1 MPPKGQLVPGRKTG
15 VDLAKSKD
23 KMAKTDG
30 EAEVNLLAPARF
42 SRGADALDAV
52 EFTAK
57 ELIHR
62 ISKVYLKPLW
72 KYLAIAL
79 IAMVFMAATTGA
91 LPFMMQQVID
101 KVFVAKDQGLLFIL
115 PIVVMGIMIL
125 RAGGEY
131 VSRISMAKISNEVV
145 GALRMDMFQSLTRA
159 DIGYLEA
166 MHSGRF
172 VSAFMT
178 DVGMVNQAAAGTL
191 TSLVKNGL
199 TAIFLVGA
207 MFVMDWFLALLVMVG
222 APFAIYFMGRQRV
235 KIRKSTRGMLRETG
249 DLSSIIGQMLRG
261 VRIIKAYGQED
272 LEEARFSH
280 SIRRIITHLMH
291 KARAQSAMGP
301 VTEAL
306 TGVGFAAAIL
316 YGGWKGINGNLSLGS
331 FSGFMTAAM
340 LAYQP
345 LKALAALQGQLTQ
358 GTEAAKRIFT
368 LIDHAPKINDDKSAG
383 SLAVNKGE
391 ITFDGVSYAYDEENL
406 VLQDFSLTIP
416 AGKKVA
422 LVGPSG
428 SGKTTLMNL
437 TMRFFDPTKGRVLV
451 DGQDISTKTIA
462 SVRAATALLTQDPIL
477 FDDTVRANIEY
488 GMSDVT
494 EEQLHGAAKAA
505 AAHEFIEELPE
516 GYDTNVG
523 EAGSL
528 LSGGQRQRIAIAR
541 ALLKSAPI
549 LLLDEPTSALDPGSE
564 AKIQKALETLFVGRT
579 VLMIAHRLTTV
590 RDADLICVL
599 DKGRLV
605 ESGTHEE
612 LIGRDG
618 LYSAFCKSQF
628 DDGSAEESGDQVSV
642 KAAIDTSD
650 AAETVSQKEQIVS

>member
-1 MPPKGQLVPGRKTG
+1 M
-15 VDLAKSKD
+15 
-23 KMAKTDG
+23 
-30 EAEVNLLAPARF
+30 LAPARF

-52 EFTAK
+52 DFSIK
-57 ELIHR
+57 ELIRR
-62 ISKVYLKPLW
+62 IAKVYLKPLW
-72 KYLAIAL
+72 KYLAVAL
-79 IAMVFMAATTGA
+79 TAMVFMAATTGA

-115 PIVVMGIMIL
+115 PLVVMGIMIL

-145 GALRMDMFQSLTRA
+145 GALRIDMFQSLTRA

-166 MHSGRF
+166 MNSGRF

-178 DVGMVNQAAAGTL
+178 DVGMVNDAAAGTL

-207 MFVMDWFLALLVMVG
+207 MFVLDWFLALLVLVG
-222 APFAIYFMGRQRV
+222 APFAIYFMGRQRS

-272 LEEARFSH
+272 LEEARFAQ
-280 SIRRIITHLMH
+280 SIRRIISHLMR

-316 YGGWKGINGNLSLGS
+316 YGGWQGINGNLSLGS

-368 LIDHAPKINDDKSAG
+368 LIDHAPKINDDNSAG
-383 SLAVNKGE
+383 SLHITRGE
-391 ITFDGVSYAYDEENL
+391 ITFEDVSYAYDDENL

-437 TMRFFDPTKGRVLV
+437 AMRFFDPIKGRVLI
-451 DGQDISTKTIA
+451 DGQDIATKSIT
-462 SVRAATALLTQDPIL
+462 SVRAGTALLTQDPIL
-477 FDDTVRANIEY
+477 FDDTVRANIGY
-488 GMSDVT
+488 GMSGVT
-494 EEQLHGAAKAA
+494 EEQLRDAAEAA
-505 AAHEFIEELPE
+505 AAHEFIEELPL

-528 LSGGQRQRIAIAR
+528 LSGGQRQRVAIAR
-541 ALLKSAPI
+541 ALLKSAPV
-549 LLLDEPTSALDPGSE
+549 LLLDEPTSALDASSE

-605 ESGTHEE
+605 ESGTHDE
-612 LIGRDG
+612 LIAKEG
-618 LYSAFCKSQF
+618 LYSAFCESQF
-628 DDGSAEESGDQVSV
+628 SGESAKSFGDQASDQSSADDVDQEQQVVS
-642 KAAIDTSD
+642 
-650 AAETVSQKEQIVS
+650 

>member
-1 MPPKGQLVPGRKTG
+1 
-15 VDLAKSKD
+15 LAKSK
-23 KMAKTDG
+23 KKKAMTQ
-30 EAEVNLLAPARF
+30 AEVDLLAPARF
-42 SRGADALDAV
+42 SRGVDALDSV
-52 EFTAK
+52 EFTPGDLVTRIAK
-57 ELIHR
+57 T
-62 ISKVYLKPLW
+62 YLKPLW
-72 KYLAIAL
+72 KYLVIAL
-79 IAMVFMAATTGA
+79 AAMVFMAATTGA

-101 KVFVAKDQGLLFIL
+101 KVFVAKDQSLLYIL
-115 PIVVMGIMIL
+115 PLVVMGIMIL

-178 DVGMVNQAAAGTL
+178 DVNMVNDAAAGTM

-207 MFVMDWFLALLVMVG
+207 MFVLDWFLALLVLIG
-222 APFAIYFMGRQRV
+222 APFAIYFMGRQRT

-249 DLSSIIGQMLRG
+249 DLSSIVGQMLRG

-272 LEEARFSH
+272 VEQARFSH
-280 SIRRIITHLMH
+280 SVRRIITHLMR

-316 YGGWKGINGNLSLGS
+316 YGGWQGINGNLSLGS

-368 LIDHAPKINDDKSAG
+368 LIDHSPRINDDKSAG
-383 SLAVNKGE
+383 PISITRGE
-391 ITFDGVSYAYDEENL
+391 ITFENVSYAYDDQNL

-437 TMRFFDPTKGRVLV
+437 TMRFFDPVKGRVLI
-451 DGQDISTKTIA
+451 DGQDISEKSIS

-488 GMSDVT
+488 GMSDVS
-494 EEQLHGAAKAA
+494 EEQLRDAAKAA
-505 AAHEFIEELPE
+505 AAHDFIEELPH

-528 LSGGQRQRIAIAR
+528 LSGGQRQRVAIAR
-541 ALLKSAPI
+541 ALLKSAPV
-549 LLLDEPTSALDPGSE
+549 LLLDEPTSALDPSSE
-564 AKIQKALETLFVGRT
+564 VKIQKALETLFVGRT

-605 ESGTHEE
+605 ESGTHDE
-612 LIGRDG
+612 LIARDG
-618 LYSAFCKSQF
+618 LYAAFCESQF
-628 DDGSAEESGDQVSV
+628 NEASPTASDGETSG
-642 KAAIDTSD
+642 KAASTSED
-650 AAETVSQKEQIVS
+650 QKEQVIS

>member
-1 MPPKGQLVPGRKTG
+1 M
-15 VDLAKSKD
+15 AKSKN
-23 KMAKTDG
+23 KKAKTEA
-30 EAEVNLLAPARF
+30 EAEVDLLAPARF

-52 EFTAK
+52 EFTTK
-57 ELIHR
+57 ELIRR
-62 ISKVYLKPLW
+62 IAKVYLKPLW
-72 KYLAIAL
+72 KYLAVAL

-101 KVFVAKDQGLLFIL
+101 KVFVAKDEGLLFVL
-115 PIVVMGIMIL
+115 PVVVMGIMIL

-199 TAIFLVGA
+199 TALFLVGA

-316 YGGWKGINGNLSLGS
+316 YGGWQGINGNLSLGS

-383 SLAVNKGE
+383 PLAVNKGE
-391 ITFDGVSYAYDEENL
+391 INFEDVSYAYDEENL
-406 VLQDFSLTIP
+406 VLQNFSLTIP

-451 DGQDISTKTIA
+451 DGQDISTKSIA

-505 AAHEFIEELPE
+505 AAHEFIEELPD

-564 AKIQKALETLFVGRT
+564 AKIQNALETLFVGRT

-612 LIGRDG
+612 LIGKDG

-628 DDGSAEESGDQVSV
+628 DEGATESSGDPAPV
-642 KAAIDTSD
+642 KAALDMSD
-650 AAETVSQKEQIVS
+650 PSETAGQKEQIVS

>member
-1 MPPKGQLVPGRKTG
+1 MTQ
-15 VDLAKSKD
+15 
-23 KMAKTDG
+23 
-30 EAEVNLLAPARF
+30 AEVDLLAPARF
-42 SRGADALDAV
+42 SRGVDALDSV
-52 EFTAK
+52 EFTPRDLVTRIAK
-57 ELIHR
+57 T
-62 ISKVYLKPLW
+62 YLKPLW
-72 KYLAIAL
+72 KYLVIAL
-79 IAMVFMAATTGA
+79 AAMVFMAATTGA

-101 KVFVAKDQGLLFIL
+101 KVFVAKDQSLLYIL
-115 PIVVMGIMIL
+115 PLVVMGIMIL

-178 DVGMVNQAAAGTL
+178 DVNMVNDAAAGTM

-207 MFVMDWFLALLVMVG
+207 MFVLDWFLALLVLIG
-222 APFAIYFMGRQRV
+222 APFAIYFMGRQRT

-249 DLSSIIGQMLRG
+249 DLSSIVGQMLRG

-272 LEEARFSH
+272 VEQARFSH
-280 SIRRIITHLMH
+280 SVRRIITHLMR

-316 YGGWKGINGNLSLGS
+316 YGGWQGINGNLSLGS

-368 LIDHAPKINDDKSAG
+368 LIDHSPRINDDKSAG
-383 SLAVNKGE
+383 PISITRGE
-391 ITFDGVSYAYDEENL
+391 ITFENVSYAYDDQNL

-437 TMRFFDPTKGRVLV
+437 TMRFFDPVKGRVLI
-451 DGQDISTKTIA
+451 DGQDISEKSIS

-488 GMSDVT
+488 GMSDVS
-494 EEQLHGAAKAA
+494 EEQLRDAAKAA
-505 AAHEFIEELPE
+505 AAHDFIEELPH

-528 LSGGQRQRIAIAR
+528 LSGGQRQRVAIAR
-541 ALLKSAPI
+541 ALLKSAPV
-549 LLLDEPTSALDPGSE
+549 LLLDEPTSALDPSSE
-564 AKIQKALETLFVGRT
+564 VKIQKALETLFVGRT

-605 ESGTHEE
+605 ESGTHDE
-612 LIGRDG
+612 LIARDG
-618 LYSAFCKSQF
+618 LYAAFCESQF
-628 DDGSAEESGDQVSV
+628 NEGSPTASDGETSG
-642 KAAIDTSD
+642 KAASTSED
-650 AAETVSQKEQIVS
+650 QKEQVIS

>member
-1 MPPKGQLVPGRKTG
+1 M
-15 VDLAKSKD
+15 D
-23 KMAKTDG
+23 
-30 EAEVNLLAPARF
+30 LLAPARF
-42 SRGADALDAV
+42 SRGVDALDSV
-52 EFTAK
+52 EFTVK
-57 ELIHR
+57 DLIRR
-62 ISKVYLKPLW
+62 IAKVYLKPLW
-72 KYLAIAL
+72 KYLVIAL

-101 KVFVAKDQGLLFIL
+101 KVFVAKDQALLFVL
-115 PIVVMGIMIL
+115 PVVVMGIMIL

-145 GALRMDMFQSLTRA
+145 GALRVDMFQSLTRA

-178 DVGMVNQAAAGTL
+178 DVEMVNQAAAGTL

-199 TAIFLVGA
+199 TALFLVGA
-207 MFVMDWFLALLVMVG
+207 MFVLDWFLALLVLLG
-222 APFAIYFMGRQRV
+222 APFAIYFMGRQRT

-272 LEEARFSH
+272 LEEARFSN
-280 SIRRIITHLMH
+280 SIRRIIAHLMR

-316 YGGWKGINGNLSLGS
+316 YGGWQGINGNLSLGS

-368 LIDHAPKINDDKSAG
+368 LIDHAPKINDDNSAG
-383 SLAVNKGE
+383 PLEIIKGE
-391 ITFDGVSYAYDEENL
+391 ITFEDVSYAYDDENL

-437 TMRFFDPTKGRVLV
+437 TMRFFDPVKGRVLI
-451 DGQDISTKTIA
+451 DGHNVATKSIS
-462 SVRAATALLTQDPIL
+462 SVRAGTALLTQDPIL
-477 FDDTVRANIEY
+477 FDDTVKANIQY
-488 GMSDVT
+488 GMQDVS
-494 EEQLHGAAKAA
+494 EEQLYNAAKAA
-505 AAHEFIEELPE
+505 AAHDFIEELPQ

-564 AKIQKALETLFVGRT
+564 AKIQKALESLFVGRT

-605 ESGTHEE
+605 ESGTHDE
-612 LIGRDG
+612 LIAMDG

-628 DDGSAEESGDQVSV
+628 NDGSEKLSDDQVLQNTTTD
-642 KAAIDTSD
+642 KADQNEKTG
-650 AAETVSQKEQIVS
+650 QKEQIVS

>member
-1 MPPKGQLVPGRKTG
+1 M
-15 VDLAKSKD
+15 AKSKN
-23 KMAKTDG
+23 KKSKTQ
-30 EAEVNLLAPARF
+30 AEIDLLAPARF

-52 EFTAK
+52 DFTIN
-57 ELIHR
+57 ELIRR
-62 ISKVYLKPLW
+62 IAKVYLKPLW
-72 KYLAIAL
+72 KYLAVAL
-79 IAMVFMAATTGA
+79 TAMVFMAATTGA

-115 PIVVMGIMIL
+115 PLVVMGIMIL

-145 GALRMDMFQSLTRA
+145 GALRIDMFQSLTRA

-166 MHSGRF
+166 MNSGRF

-178 DVGMVNQAAAGTL
+178 DVGMVNDAAAGTL

-207 MFVMDWFLALLVMVG
+207 MFVLDWFLALLVLVG
-222 APFAIYFMGRQRV
+222 APFAIYFMGRQRS

-272 LEEARFSH
+272 LEEARFAH
-280 SIRRIITHLMH
+280 SIRRIISHLMR

-306 TGVGFAAAIL
+306 TGVGFAGAIL
-316 YGGWKGINGNLSLGS
+316 YGGWQGINGNLSLGS

-368 LIDHAPKINDDKSAG
+368 LIDHAPKINDDNSAG
-383 SLAVNKGE
+383 PLDITKGE
-391 ITFDGVSYAYDEENL
+391 ITFEDVSYAYDDENM

-437 TMRFFDPTKGRVLV
+437 TMRFFDPIKGRVLI
-451 DGQDISTKTIA
+451 DGQDIATKSIS
-462 SVRAATALLTQDPIL
+462 SVRAGTALLTQDPIL

-488 GMSDVT
+488 GMLNVT
-494 EEQLHGAAKAA
+494 EEQLRDAAEAA
-505 AAHEFIEELPE
+505 AAHEFIEDLPF

-528 LSGGQRQRIAIAR
+528 LSGGQRQRVAIAR
-541 ALLKSAPI
+541 ALLKSAPV
-549 LLLDEPTSALDPGSE
+549 LLLDEPTSALDASSE

-605 ESGTHEE
+605 ESGTHDE
-612 LIGRDG
+612 LIAKDG
-618 LYSAFCKSQF
+618 LYSAFCESQF
-628 DDGSAEESGDQVSV
+628 SGNSAESFDDQVSEQSSADKV
-642 KAAIDTSD
+642 DQQQQQV
-650 AAETVSQKEQIVS
+650 VS

>member
-1 MPPKGQLVPGRKTG
+1 MTQ
-15 VDLAKSKD
+15 
-23 KMAKTDG
+23 
-30 EAEVNLLAPARF
+30 AEVDLLAPARF
-42 SRGADALDAV
+42 SRGVDALDSV
-52 EFTAK
+52 EFTPGDLVTRIAK
-57 ELIHR
+57 T
-62 ISKVYLKPLW
+62 YLKPLW
-72 KYLAIAL
+72 KYLVIAL
-79 IAMVFMAATTGA
+79 AAMVFMAATTGA

-101 KVFVAKDQGLLFIL
+101 KVFVAKDQSLLYIL
-115 PIVVMGIMIL
+115 PLVVMGIMIL

-178 DVGMVNQAAAGTL
+178 DVNMVNDAAAGTM

-207 MFVMDWFLALLVMVG
+207 MFVLDWFLALLVLIG
-222 APFAIYFMGRQRV
+222 APFAIYFMGRQRT

-249 DLSSIIGQMLRG
+249 DLSSIVGQMLRG

-272 LEEARFSH
+272 VEQARFSH
-280 SIRRIITHLMH
+280 SVRRIITHLMR

-316 YGGWKGINGNLSLGS
+316 YGGWQGINGNLSLGS

-368 LIDHAPKINDDKSAG
+368 LIDHSPRINDDKSAG
-383 SLAVNKGE
+383 PISITRGE
-391 ITFDGVSYAYDEENL
+391 ITFENVSYAYDDQNL

-437 TMRFFDPTKGRVLV
+437 TMRFFDPVKGRVLI
-451 DGQDISTKTIA
+451 DGQDISEKSIS

-488 GMSDVT
+488 GMSDVS
-494 EEQLHGAAKAA
+494 EEQLRDAAKAA
-505 AAHEFIEELPE
+505 AAHDFIEELPH

-528 LSGGQRQRIAIAR
+528 LSGGQRQRVAIAR
-541 ALLKSAPI
+541 ALLKSAPV
-549 LLLDEPTSALDPGSE
+549 LLLDEPTSALDPSSE
-564 AKIQKALETLFVGRT
+564 VKIQKALETLFVGRT

-605 ESGTHEE
+605 ESGTHDE
-612 LIGRDG
+612 LIARDG
-618 LYSAFCKSQF
+618 LYAAFCESQF
-628 DDGSAEESGDQVSV
+628 NEASPTASDGETSG
-642 KAAIDTSD
+642 KAASTSED
-650 AAETVSQKEQIVS
+650 QKEQVIS

>member
-1 MPPKGQLVPGRKTG
+1 MAKT
-15 VDLAKSKD
+15 AKSK
-23 KMAKTDG
+23 KKQAS
-30 EAEVNLLAPARF
+30 AEPVVDLLAPARF
-42 SRGADALDAV
+42 SRGVDALDAV
-52 EFTAK
+52 DFTATD
-57 ELIHR
+57 LVQR
-62 ISKVYLKPLW
+62 IAKVYLKPLW
-72 KYLAIAL
+72 KVLAVAL
-79 IAMVFMAATTGA
+79 GAMVFMAATTGS
-91 LPFMMQQVID
+91 LPFLMQQVMD
-101 KVFVAKDQGLLFIL
+101 KVFVAKDERLLYIL
-115 PIVVMGIMIL
+115 PVAVMGIMLL
-125 RAGGEY
+125 RAGAEY
-131 VSRISMAKISNEVV
+131 VSRIALAKVSNEVI

-159 DIGYLEA
+159 DLGYLEA

-172 VSAFMT
+172 VSAFMA
-178 DVGMVNQAAAGTL
+178 DVGMVNNAAAGTL
-191 TSLVKNGL
+191 TALVKNGL
-199 TAIFLVGA
+199 TAFFLVGA
-207 MFVMDWFLALLVMVG
+207 MFLLDWFLALLVMLG

-272 LEEARFSH
+272 LEEARFSE
-280 SIRRIITHLMH
+280 SIRRIISHLMR

-316 YGGWKGINGNLSLGS
+316 YGGWKGINGTLTLGS

-345 LKALAALQGQLTQ
+345 LKSLAALQGQLTQ
-358 GTEAAKRIFT
+358 GTEAAKRVFT
-368 LIDHAPKINDDKSAG
+368 LIDHAPEINDDNSAG
-383 SLAVNKGE
+383 PLSVTKGE
-391 ITFDGVSYAYDEENL
+391 IQFDNVSYSYDGANL
-406 VLQDFSLTIP
+406 VLKNFSLTIP

-437 TMRFFDPTKGRVLV
+437 TMRFFDPVEGRVLV
-451 DGQDISTKTIA
+451 DGQDIATKSIA

-488 GMSDVT
+488 GMTDVT
-494 EEQLHGAAKAA
+494 EEQLHAAATAA
-505 AAHEFIEELPE
+505 AAHEFIEELPG
-516 GYDTNVG
+516 GYETAVG
-523 EAGSL
+523 EAGAL
-528 LSGGQRQRIAIAR
+528 LSGGQRQRVAIAR

-564 AKIQKALETLFVGRT
+564 SKIQKALETLFIGRT

-599 DKGRLV
+599 DKGELV
-605 ESGTHEE
+605 ESGTHAE
-612 LIGRDG
+612 LIDKNG
-618 LYSAFCKSQF
+618 LYAAFCNTQL
-628 DDGSAEESGDQVSV
+628 D
-642 KAAIDTSD
+642 DTSPAPVPGSD
-650 AAETVSQKEQIVS
+650 TEKPGSDTEKIVN

>member
-1 MPPKGQLVPGRKTG
+1 M
-15 VDLAKSKD
+15 AKSKN
-23 KMAKTDG
+23 KKAKTDT
-30 EAEVNLLAPARF
+30 EVDLLAPARF

-52 EFTAK
+52 EFPIK
-57 ELIHR
+57 VLIRR
-62 ISKVYLKPLW
+62 IATVYLKPLW
-72 KYLAIAL
+72 KYLAVAL

-101 KVFVAKDQGLLFIL
+101 RVFVAKDESLLFVL
-115 PIVVMGIMIL
+115 PLVVMGIMIL

-145 GALRMDMFQSLTRA
+145 GALRIDMFQSLTRA

-166 MHSGRF
+166 MNSGRF

-178 DVGMVNQAAAGTL
+178 DVGMVNDAAAGTM

-199 TAIFLVGA
+199 TALFLVGA
-207 MFVMDWFLALLVMVG
+207 MFVLDWFLALLVLAG
-222 APFAIYFMGRQRV
+222 APFAIYFMGRQRK

-272 LEEARFSH
+272 LEETRFAH
-280 SIRRIITHLMH
+280 SIRRIIGHLMR

-316 YGGWKGINGNLSLGS
+316 YGGWQGINGNLSLGS

-368 LIDHAPKINDDKSAG
+368 LIDHAPKINDDNSAG
-383 SLAVNKGE
+383 PLTISKGE
-391 ITFDGVSYAYDEENL
+391 ITFENVSYAYDDENL
-406 VLQDFSLTIP
+406 VLEDFSLTIP

-437 TMRFFDPTKGRVLV
+437 TMRFFDPIKGRVLI
-451 DGQDISTKTIA
+451 DGQDVTKKSIS
-462 SVRAATALLTQDPIL
+462 SVRASTALLTQDPIL
-477 FDDTVRANIEY
+477 FDDTVQANIEY
-488 GMSDVT
+488 GMQDVT
-494 EEQLHGAAKAA
+494 EEQLHAAAKAA
-505 AAHEFIEELPE
+505 AAHEFIEELPK

-528 LSGGQRQRIAIAR
+528 LSGGQRQRVAIAR

-564 AKIQKALETLFVGRT
+564 FKIQKALESLFVGRT

-605 ESGTHEE
+605 ESGTHDE
-612 LIGRDG
+612 LMGKNG

-628 DDGSAEESGDQVSV
+628 DDVSAESTGDKMPG
-642 KAAIDTSD
+642 KAAADNSD
-650 AAETVSQKEQIVS
+650 PAKTVGEKEQIVS

>member
-1 MPPKGQLVPGRKTG
+1 
-15 VDLAKSKD
+15 
-23 KMAKTDG
+23 MAKLKKNKAMT
-30 EAEVNLLAPARF
+30 EAEVDLLAPARF
-42 SRGADALDAV
+42 SRGVDALDLV
-52 EFTAK
+52 EFTPRD
-57 ELIHR
+57 LLTR
-62 ISKVYLKPLW
+62 IARTYLKPLW
-72 KYLAIAL
+72 KYLVVAL
-79 IAMVFMAATTGA
+79 AAMMFMAATTGA

-101 KVFVAKDQGLLFIL
+101 KVFVAKDQSLLYIL
-115 PIVVMGIMIL
+115 PLVVMGIMAL

-178 DVGMVNQAAAGTL
+178 DVNMVNDAAAGTM

-207 MFVMDWFLALLVMVG
+207 MFVLDWFLALLVLVG
-222 APFAIYFMGRQRV
+222 APFAIYFMGRQRT

-249 DLSSIIGQMLRG
+249 DLSSIVGQMLRG

-272 LEEARFSH
+272 VEEARFSQ
-280 SIRRIITHLMH
+280 SVRRIISHLMR

-316 YGGWKGINGNLSLGS
+316 YGGWQGINGNLSLGS

-368 LIDHAPKINDDKSAG
+368 LIDHSPKINDDNSAG
-383 SLAVNKGE
+383 PISVTRGE
-391 ITFDGVSYAYDEENL
+391 ITFENVSYAYDDQNL

-437 TMRFFDPTKGRVLV
+437 TMRFFDPVKGRVLI
-451 DGQDISTKTIA
+451 DGQDISEKSIP

-494 EEQLHGAAKAA
+494 EEQLRDAARAA
-505 AAHEFIEELPE
+505 AAHDFIEELPH

-528 LSGGQRQRIAIAR
+528 LSGGQRQRVAIAR
-541 ALLKSAPI
+541 ALLKSAPV
-549 LLLDEPTSALDPGSE
+549 LLLDEPTSALDPSSE
-564 AKIQKALETLFVGRT
+564 IKIQKALETLFVGRT

-605 ESGTHEE
+605 ESGTHDE
-612 LIGRDG
+612 LIARDG
-618 LYSAFCKSQF
+618 LYSAFCESQF
-628 DDGSAEESGDQVSV
+628 NDGLEAASDDE
-642 KAAIDTSD
+642 TSSTGK
-650 AAETVSQKEQIVS
+650 EQKEQVIS

>member
-1 MPPKGQLVPGRKTG
+1 MAKA
-15 VDLAKSKD
+15 AKSKNKRAAAQPVVD
-23 KMAKTDG
+23 
-30 EAEVNLLAPARF
+30 LLAPARF
-42 SRGADALDAV
+42 SRGVDTLDAV
-52 EFTAK
+52 DFTAT
-57 ELIHR
+57 ELIRR
-62 ISKVYLKPLW
+62 IAVVYLKPLW
-72 KYLAIAL
+72 KVLIVAL
-79 IAMVFMAATTGA
+79 CAMVFIAATTGA
-91 LPFMMQQVID
+91 LPFLMQQVMD
-101 KVFVAKDQGLLFIL
+101 KVFVAKDERLLYIL
-115 PIVVMGIMIL
+115 PVAVMGIMFL
-125 RAGGEY
+125 RSGAEY
-131 VSRISMAKISNEVV
+131 ISRISLAKISNEVI

-159 DIGYLEA
+159 DLGYLEA

-172 VSAFMT
+172 VSAFMA
-178 DVGMVNQAAAGTL
+178 DVGMVNNAAAGTL
-191 TSLVKNGL
+191 TALVKNGL
-199 TAIFLVGA
+199 TAFFLVGA
-207 MFVMDWFLALLVMVG
+207 MIILDWFLALLVLLG

-272 LEEARFSH
+272 QEEARFSE
-280 SIRRIITHLMH
+280 SIRRIISHLMR

-316 YGGWKGINGNLSLGS
+316 YGGWQGINGSLTLGS

-358 GTEAAKRIFT
+358 GTEAAKRVFT
-368 LIDHAPKINDDKSAG
+368 LIDHAPEINDDNSAG
-383 SLAVNKGE
+383 PLNVTRGE
-391 ITFDGVSYAYDEENL
+391 ITFDNVSYSYDGANL
-406 VLQDFSLTIP
+406 VLKNFSLTIP

-437 TMRFFDPTKGRVLV
+437 TMRFFDPVEGRVLV
-451 DGQDISTKTIA
+451 DGQDIATKSIA

-488 GMSDVT
+488 GMQDVT
-494 EEQLHGAAKAA
+494 EERLRAAATAA
-505 AAHEFIEELPE
+505 AAHEFIEDLPA
-516 GYDTNVG
+516 GYETAVG
-523 EAGSL
+523 EAGAL
-528 LSGGQRQRIAIAR
+528 LSGGQRQRVAIAR

-564 AKIQKALETLFVGRT
+564 IKIQKALETLFVGRT

-599 DKGRLV
+599 DKGQLV
-605 ESGTHEE
+605 ESGTHAE
-612 LIGRDG
+612 LIDKDG
-618 LYSAFCKSQF
+618 LYAAFCKTQL
-628 DDGSAEESGDQVSV
+628 V
-642 KAAIDTSD
+642 D
-650 AAETVSQKEQIVS
+650 AAAAPAPGSETEKIVS

>member
-1 MPPKGQLVPGRKTG
+1 M
-15 VDLAKSKD
+15 D
-23 KMAKTDG
+23 
-30 EAEVNLLAPARF
+30 LLAPARF
-42 SRGADALDAV
+42 SRGVDALDSV
-52 EFTAK
+52 EFTVK
-57 ELIHR
+57 DLIRR
-62 ISKVYLKPLW
+62 IAKVYLKPLW
-72 KYLAIAL
+72 KYLVIAL

-101 KVFVAKDQGLLFIL
+101 KVFVAKDQALLFVL
-115 PIVVMGIMIL
+115 PVVVMGIMIL

-145 GALRMDMFQSLTRA
+145 GALRVDMFQSLTRA

-178 DVGMVNQAAAGTL
+178 DVEMVNQAAAGTL

-199 TAIFLVGA
+199 TALFLVGA
-207 MFVMDWFLALLVMVG
+207 MFVLDWFLALLVLLG
-222 APFAIYFMGRQRV
+222 APFAIYFMGRQRT

-272 LEEARFSH
+272 LEEARFSN
-280 SIRRIITHLMH
+280 SIRRIIAHLMR

-316 YGGWKGINGNLSLGS
+316 YGGWQGINGNLSLGS

-368 LIDHAPKINDDKSAG
+368 LIDHAPKINDDNSAG
-383 SLAVNKGE
+383 PLEIIKGE
-391 ITFDGVSYAYDEENL
+391 ITFEDVSYAYDDKNL

-437 TMRFFDPTKGRVLV
+437 TMRFFDPVKGRVLI
-451 DGQDISTKTIA
+451 DGHNVATKSIS
-462 SVRAATALLTQDPIL
+462 SVRAGTALLTQDPIL
-477 FDDTVRANIEY
+477 FDDTVKANIQY
-488 GMSDVT
+488 GMQDVS
-494 EEQLHGAAKAA
+494 EEQLYNAAKAA
-505 AAHEFIEELPE
+505 AAHDFIEELPQ

-564 AKIQKALETLFVGRT
+564 AKIQKALESLFVGRT

-605 ESGTHEE
+605 ESGTHDE
-612 LIGRDG
+612 LIAMDG

-628 DDGSAEESGDQVSV
+628 NDGSEKLSDDQVLQNTTTD
-642 KAAIDTSD
+642 KADQNEKTG
-650 AAETVSQKEQIVS
+650 QKEQIVS

>member
-1 MPPKGQLVPGRKTG
+1 M
-15 VDLAKSKD
+15 AKSKD
-23 KMAKTDG
+23 KKSKAKID
-30 EAEVNLLAPARF
+30 AEVDLLAPARF
-42 SRGADALDAV
+42 SRGVDALDSV
-52 EFTAK
+52 EFTVK
-57 ELIHR
+57 ELVRR
-62 ISKVYLKPLW
+62 IATVYLKPLW
-72 KYLAIAL
+72 KYLAVAL
-79 IAMVFMAATTGA
+79 TAMVFMAATTGA

-101 KVFVAKDQGLLFIL
+101 KVFVAKDQSLLYVL
-115 PIVVMGIMIL
+115 PLAVMLIMIL

-131 VSRISMAKISNEVV
+131 LSRISMAKISNEVV
-145 GALRMDMFQSLTRA
+145 GALRVDMFQSLTRA

-178 DVGMVNQAAAGTL
+178 DVGMVNDAAAGTL

-207 MFVMDWFLALLVMVG
+207 MFVLDWLLATLVLVG
-222 APFAIYFMGRQRV
+222 APFAIYFMGRQRT

-280 SIRRIITHLMH
+280 SVRRIITHLMR

-301 VTEAL
+301 ATEAL
-306 TGVGFAAAIL
+306 TGVGFAGAIL
-316 YGGWKGINGNLSLGS
+316 YGGWQGINGNLSLGS

-368 LIDHAPKINDDKSAG
+368 LIDNAPKINDDNSAG
-383 SLAVNKGE
+383 PLSVTKGE
-391 ITFDGVSYAYDEENL
+391 ITYEDVSYAYDDDNL
-406 VLQDFSLTIP
+406 VLQDFSLSIP

-437 TMRFFDPTKGRVLV
+437 TMRFFDPSKGRVLI
-451 DGQDISTKTIA
+451 DGQDVATKNIS
-462 SVRAATALLTQDPIL
+462 SVRSATALLTQDPIL

-488 GMSDVT
+488 GMTGVT
-494 EEQLHGAAKAA
+494 EDQLHDAARAA
-505 AAHEFIEELPE
+505 AAHDFIEELPQ

-579 VLMIAHRLTTV
+579 VLMIAHRLATV
-590 RDADLICVL
+590 RNADLICVL

-605 ESGTHEE
+605 ESGTHDE
-612 LIGRDG
+612 LFAKDG
-618 LYSAFCKSQF
+618 IYSAFCKSQF
-628 DDGSAEESGDQVSV
+628 DGGNDSPSGSQATDEATKNVANPE
-642 KAAIDTSD
+642 K
-650 AAETVSQKEQIVS
+650 QIVI